1 MGTNVWLVERQH
13 QRVEEW
19 SVFMNEMC
27 SKSAAVDEKFDD
39 ELQKVAN
46 YYKEMENKF
55 HIIDDMPK

>member
-1 MGTNVWLVERQH
+1 
-13 QRVEEW
+13 
-19 SVFMNEMC
+19 MNEMC